1 MVSPELLRRYPF
13 FAGLTH
19 ENLVMMANTAEEQA
33 VEVGRTFFRA
43 DEAICC
49 LYLAVEG
56 AIGIVMELP
65 DQSVEQ
71 PVSGQLTGALK
82 TRDVVMSTVGP
93 GEVFGWSALVPPY
106 TSTASAKAL
115 TPCRVI
121 AFDCAELRQRFDED
135 CHFGFLV
142 MQKAAQIIRGRLHD
156 MHIQSL
162 ASLID

>member
-19 ENLVMMANTAEEQA
+19 ENIVTMANTAEELA
-33 VEVGRTFFRA
+33 VHAGHAFFRA
-43 DEAICC
+43 DEALCC
-49 LYLAVEG
+49 LYLVLEG
-56 AIGIVMELP
+56 AVGVVIELP
-65 DQSVEQ
+65 DQTIEQ
-71 PVSGQLTGALK
+71 PVSGQLTGALH

-93 GEVFGWSALVPPY
+93 GEVFGWSALVPPF
-106 TSTASAKAL
+106 TATAAAKAL

-121 AFDCAELRQRFDED
+121 SFSCADLFNVFAED
-135 CHFGFLV
+135 CRFGYLV

-162 ASLID
+162 SYLVD